1 MRKLGFFAFTAL
13 VLAGFAGWSAATN
26 QASIAAPT
34 NSARINALQMMSGAG
49 NLPTVRFADY
59 SVVYEGE

>member
-13 VLAGFAGWSAATN
+13 VLAGFAGWIAATN
-26 QASIAAPT
+26 QASVAAPT
-34 NSARINALQMMSGAG
+34 NSARIAALQMMSGAG
-49 NLPTVRFADY
+49 NLPTVRFADH

>member
-26 QASIAAPT
+26 QASVAAPT
-34 NSARINALQMMSGAG
+34 ENPRMDVLQMTSDAG
-49 NLPTVRFADY
+49 NLPTERFVDY
-59 SVVYEGE
+59 SLVYEGE